1 MAVDHMARTHRT
13 YQWKDGRIQDVGS
26 MYGLDAEEIPP
37 RRPQK
42 KKGPGIGIQDALLLF
57 TFSSVL
63 MIFAGGALLAFLLV
77 VYSVIFG

>member
-13 YQWKDGRIQDVGS
+13 YQWIDGRIQDVGS
-26 MYGLDAEEIPP
+26 MYGLVAEEIPP

-63 MIFAGGALLAFLLV
+63 MVFAGGTLAAILFV
-77 VYSVIFG
+77 AYTIIFG